1 MKSNSIT
8 AKLRIQT
15 LTGINI
21 YKKIFGKSDD
31 KVRAHIKKLSL
42 DCYGQESK
50 HLQVE
55 TVLNLAKGRNTF
67 LLAGTGFGKSQI
79 AKLYFRIIP
88 KKQHAVILTLNPLD
102 TLGDNQVLEKKQA
115 GFTAIN
121 LSKLNFNK
129 QTAQDISHGVYQFV
143 YLSPEIFLNNKTWD
157 ELFFSK
163 DFQNRLGLIV
173 VDEAHMIYIWGLVSS
188 CKGSKT
194 FAVHVRHADSGVFR
208 PSYGNLGA
216 QLLFRNNKPILLL
229 SATCRP
235 VAVAAI
241 SQSLKLDEDS
251 LDILRGKLTRP
262 EIRII
267 RVTMAK
273 SLASSLDIIKVFPS
287 EKDVENTDLV
297 PSLVYSGSRNRTMT
311 VLDVMNRAQQTSGP
325 HRPKY
330 TCARQFHSCTGDL
343 DKVDCIEDFAN
354 EKFPIISCTMALG
367 MGQNWKRVRMVVHM
381 GRGDPANIAQM
392 IGQCGHNGRPGLAV
406 LFVEKTRRKGKNSVK
421 QLVSGPEQTNED
433 RMDALAITPVCLRV
447 AFSLDNL
454 LGYVPISCD
463 DPSYIK
469 EREREITAGF
479 PPTNFD
485 DIMANKFTQ
494 TFDVDLKS
502 KYPAQRSSQR
512 KRKFTETKTAEL
524 DTYQQIL
531 LSDLKEYYNSL
542 DVSAGELDMDDLFGP
557 DEAKNLTI
565 NYSQIESL
573 GDVRELIGGE
583 CFAGQLRWILNQIQ
597 KFQTNQAAF
606 KSFLD
611 STPVLQKVARSS
623 IHQTSP
629 AHNSQSCPNTVI
641 PLTTPVATARPLDQP
656 PTKK

>member
-1 MKSNSIT
+1 MKSNLIT

-21 YKKIFGKSDD
+21 YKKIFEKSDD
-31 KVRAHIKKLSL
+31 EVRAHIKKLSL

-67 LLAGTGFGKSQI
+67 LLAGTGFGKSRI

-88 KKQHAVILTLNPLD
+88 KKQRAVILTLNPLD

-157 ELFFSK
+157 KLFFSK

-173 VDEAHMIYIWGLVSS
+173 VDKAHMMYIWGLVSS

-194 FAVHVRHADSGVFR
+194 FAVHVRHADSGLFC

-216 QLLFRNNKPILLL
+216 HLLFRNNKPILLL

-251 LDILRGKLTRP
+251 LDILQGKLTRP

-273 SLASSLDIIKVFPS
+273 LLASSLNIIKVFPS

-311 VLDVMNRAQQTSGP
+311 VLDVMN
-325 HRPKY
+325 
-330 TCARQFHSCTGDL
+330 
-343 DKVDCIEDFAN
+343 
-354 EKFPIISCTMALG
+354 
-367 MGQNWKRVRMVVHM
+367 
-381 GRGDPANIAQM
+381 
-392 IGQCGHNGRPGLAV
+392 
-406 LFVEKTRRKGKNSVK
+406 
-421 QLVSGPEQTNED
+421 
-433 RMDALAITPVCLRV
+433 
-447 AFSLDNL
+447 
-454 LGYVPISCD
+454 
-463 DPSYIK
+463 
-469 EREREITAGF
+469 
-479 PPTNFD
+479 
-485 DIMANKFTQ
+485 
-494 TFDVDLKS
+494 
-502 KYPAQRSSQR
+502 
-512 KRKFTETKTAEL
+512 
-524 DTYQQIL
+524 
-531 LSDLKEYYNSL
+531 
-542 DVSAGELDMDDLFGP
+542 
-557 DEAKNLTI
+557 
-565 NYSQIESL
+565 
-573 GDVRELIGGE
+573 
-583 CFAGQLRWILNQIQ
+583 
-597 KFQTNQAAF
+597 
-606 KSFLD
+606 
-611 STPVLQKVARSS
+611 
-623 IHQTSP
+623 
-629 AHNSQSCPNTVI
+629 
-641 PLTTPVATARPLDQP
+641 
-656 PTKK
+656 